1 MDQRANVFD
10 IRAGRSTTSGEACSS
25 FSSQSHFSKARTGAK
40 TAASTLYRSTKL
52 RLTAFMTEGAG
63 LAAVVAAAA
72 KTRGI
77 GCKGDLVRSFLIPS
91 HFACW
96 RVDKNCPPKHY
107 PHRSVV
113 VKSRYFSICRKPIRN
128 AAILLSMV

>member
-1 MDQRANVFD
+1 M
-10 IRAGRSTTSGEACSS
+10 RAGRQEVRRGQLAQRNSS
-25 FSSQSHFSKARTGAK
+25 FLSFISPRREPGAK

-91 HFACW
+91 HFAGGST
-96 RVDKNCPPKHY
+96 KIALQNIT
-107 PHRSVV
+107 RSVV
-113 VKSRYFSICRKPIRN
+113 VKSRYLSICRKPIRN
-128 AAILLSMV
+128 AAISLSMI